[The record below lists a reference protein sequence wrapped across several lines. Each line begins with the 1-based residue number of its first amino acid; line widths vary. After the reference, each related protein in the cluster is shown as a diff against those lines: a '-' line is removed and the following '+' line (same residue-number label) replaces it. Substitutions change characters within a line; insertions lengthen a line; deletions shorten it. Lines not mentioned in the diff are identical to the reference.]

1 MTEQKP
7 KDKMGELVK
16 FVDDNF
22 KSNSV
27 WDILSVFPQYFILV
41 LFLAIAFI
49 GAFLTLG
56 PNLSSAWI
64 PVFISIGA
72 FFAAFYSFLMA
83 SRKFV
88 NRNLANKEAKRL
100 ELLLA
105 DKSNEAVCLLK
116 PLVLL
121 KMEHYWKIK
130 LQVLYELNKD
140 LFTVSKLTE
149 YYYLS

>member
-1 MTEQKP
+1 
-7 KDKMGELVK
+7 MGELVK

-22 KSNSV
+22 KPTSV
-27 WDILSVFPQYFILV
+27 WDVLSVFPQYFIV
-41 LFLAIAFI
+41 ILFLAIAFI
-49 GAFLTLG
+49 GALITLG
-56 PNLSSAWI
+56 PNLSSAWV
-64 PVFISIGA
+64 PVLVAIGA

-88 NRNLANKEAKRL
+88 NRNLANREAKRL
-100 ELLLA
+100 EPLLA
-105 DKSNEAVCLLK
+105 DRSNEAVCLLK

-130 LQVLYELNKD
+130 LQVLYDVNKD
-140 LFTVSKLTE
+140 LFTVTKLTE